1 MSVTMS
7 TPSLTSQTSQTNQTN
22 LGIMTTEPFDMFNL
36 DRSNAIEA
44 RSSTGWLL
52 KWRLPNP
59 KNPKKYIWV
68 KTPGNI
74 VRWDGTSYAEI
85 LASMVCWDLNIRNF
99 LVYRPCIVNL
109 KDETRILCCESDD
122 FCHEDEIFV
131 SITKLL
137 KLNDMKD
144 MYDLADDSSEYKRFL
159 KDMSSLTGLNFRTH
173 MEDMMFLDYLICNFD
188 RNLWNLGILCDP
200 VGGMRLAP
208 IFDSGDSFHLERF
221 EDGVYNRSNKFSPG
235 KYARPFIKFFD
246 EQVKLIRPE
255 RVYETN
261 FQHTFKALDWLSQN
275 FTESHNVYDVDN
287 ALSDGCI
294 NYIKSMLT
302 TNYEYYQTDLRRQ
315 QGSI

>member
-1 MSVTMS
+1 MNNIDSDQAA
-7 TPSLTSQTSQTNQTN
+7 TSMIEN
-22 LGIMTTEPFDMFNL
+22 TESFDIFNL

-74 VRWDGTSYAEI
+74 VYWDGISYAEV
-85 LASMVCWDLNIRNF
+85 LASMVCKDLNIKNYV
-99 LVYRPCIVNL
+99 VYRPCIVNL
-109 KDETRILCCESDD
+109 KDEERILCCESDD

-131 SITKLL
+131 SIAKLL
-137 KLNDMKD
+137 QLNDINDK
-144 MYDLADDSSEYKRFL
+144 YDIADDSSEYKRFL
-159 KDMSSLTGLNFRTH
+159 KDVYRLTGLNYRVH
-173 MEDMMFLDYLICNFD
+173 MEDMMFLDYMICNYD
-188 RNLWNLGILCDP
+188 RNLWNLGIICDP
-200 VGGMRLAP
+200 VGGMRMAP
-208 IFDSGDSFHLERF
+208 IFDSGDSFHLDKF
-221 EDGVYNRSNKFSPG
+221 EDDTYSRSNRLCTYKSV
-235 KYARPFIKFFD
+235 RPFIRSFD

-261 FQHTFKALDWLSQN
+261 FQHTFQVLDWLSQN
-275 FTESHNVYDVDN
+275 FTESHNVYDVN
-287 ALSDGCI
+287 NPLSDGCI

-302 TNYEYYQTDLRRQ
+302 INYEYYQSNLRGL